1 MIRIARNAVAA
12 KLLDAPDHVR
22 AEVHRLLSYNVAGA
36 EHMAAFQGGGWN
48 GRSSFF
54 SYDSGS
60 FPAGF
65 VHLVTAGL
73 RKAGEQVQLIS
84 KPLPEPLGPL
94 NPIVDSFGND
104 PRYDYQLVAVDKLLR
119 HGQVIIQV
127 ATGGGK
133 SRIARLAM
141 VRVNRRTLFLTTRS
155 VLMHQMRRQ
164 LEKLTGEPVAVLGDG
179 DWGIPYTK
187 PDGTKGRKLT
197 QFSVGMVQ
205 TLEKRIKGADPTA
218 SEAKRE
224 QQVRQRDA
232 ALAVLERFEFVIAEE
247 AHEVSSDQFWNVMKA
262 CKNAAYRMALT
273 ATPFMKDDEE
283 ANMRL
288 LGSCGPVAMQITEKE
303 LIDKGILARPY
314 FKFIKL
320 RPDQRPKKLFRSTP
334 YQRAVEVGI
343 VENEFRNRAICA
355 EVLRGIRYGLNSM
368 VLVQRKEHGR
378 ILSDLLS
385 RAGAR
390 VEFIFGESDQAER
403 DRVLGMLGSGEIDCA
418 IGSTIMDVGVDV
430 PSLGMI
436 VLAGG
441 GKAEVATRQRIGR
454 GLREK
459 RGGMP
464 NVAFIIDVDDDFNT
478 HLKGHAIARQEII
491 KGTPGFAEGVVAND
505 FNFEALGLTRRAA

>member
-12 KLLDAPDHVR
+12 QLLDATP
-22 AEVHRLLSYNVAGA
+22 EVKVEAHRLLSYNVAGA

-48 GRSSFF
+48 GRASFF
-54 SYDSGS
+54 SYDHGT

-65 VHLVTAGL
+65 VHLMTAGL
-73 RKAGEQVQLIS
+73 RQAGHQVQLVA

-94 NPIVDSFGND
+94 NPVVDAFGND

-119 HGQVIIQV
+119 HGQVIVQV

-141 VRVNRRTLFLTTRS
+141 VRINRRTLFLTTRS
-155 VLMHQMRRQ
+155 VLMHQMRKQ

-187 PDGTKGRKLT
+187 PDGSKGRKLS
-197 QFSVGMVQ
+197 QFAVGMVQ
-205 TLEKRIKGADPTA
+205 TLDKRIAGADPTA
-218 SEAKRE
+218 SDAKRE
-224 QQVRQRDA
+224 LQVRQRDA
-232 ALAVLERFEFVIAEE
+232 AVAVLERFEFVIAEE

-283 ANMRL
+283 SNMRL
-288 LGSCGPVAMQITEKE
+288 LGSCGPIAMQISEKE

-314 FKFIKL
+314 FKFLKL
-320 RPDQRPKKLFRSTP
+320 RPDQRPKNLYRSTP
-334 YQRAVEVGI
+334 YIRAVEVGI
-343 VENEFRNRAICA
+343 VENEYRNKAICA
-355 EVLRGIRYGLNSM
+355 EVLRGIRYGLNAM
-368 VLVQRKEHGR
+368 VLIQRKDHGR
-378 ILSDLLS
+378 ILEAMLT

-390 VEFIFGESDQAER
+390 VAFIFGESNQDER
-403 DRVLGMLGSGEIDCA
+403 DRVLAALGSGELDVV

-441 GKAEVATRQRIGR
+441 GKAEVALRQRIGR

-459 RGGMP
+459 KGGLP

-478 HLKGHAIARQEII
+478 HLKSHALARQAII
-491 KGTPGFAEGVVAND
+491 KSTPGFMEQVVAND